1 LSLTLFEK
9 LPLKQA
15 VAGVEPIETNPALIQ
30 PKTAMSADVSM
41 ITAED
46 RYCHSQ
52 EYRQGRR
59 VEQWQRGT
67 VARPISITSSTRLSI
82 DWTLRSANLISTPVL
97 LSR

>member
-1 LSLTLFEK
+1 
-9 LPLKQA
+9 
-15 VAGVEPIETNPALIQ
+15 
-30 PKTAMSADVSM
+30 MSADVSM

-52 EYRQGRR
+52 EYGQGRR